1 MAHNLVFEQGIGG
14 DFGSEG
20 SVPTN
25 TTDVRH
31 AKKGTG
37 EIQRTAMYSNDLL
50 TENCRAVLV
59 FRLLN
64 MIIYTIPMIYYMFTT
79 SL

>member
-25 TTDVRH
+25 TTDDVRRV
-31 AKKGTG
+31 KQGTG

-50 TENCRAVLV
+50 TEHCCAVLV

-64 MIIYTIPMIYYMFTT
+64 MIIYTI
-79 SL
+79 